1 MDLSSAAA
9 SLLGANQ
16 PEDVQNITP
25 SSGGILIETIGMKG
39 QIDIARPTSGDAT
52 SVKTTNSEDGGI
64 FSAKVTATGRPLRRT
79 QETKMKQRAAS
90 TAAGLMNGGVSSL
103 LEANSRFKH
112 KRDLVYGAT
121 STTTAYWATSKLI
134 DANHVPQSVS
144 WARVV

>member
-52 SVKTTNSEDGGI
+52 SVKTTNSEDGGNI
-64 FSAKVTATGRPLRRT
+64 QCEGDRNRTTIAPHTRDEDEAKGCLD
-79 QETKMKQRAAS
+79 S
-90 TAAGLMNGGVSSL
+90 CGLWMNGGVSSL

-121 STTTAYWATSKLI
+121 STTTAYCDIEA
-134 DANHVPQSVS
+134 D
-144 WARVV
+144 